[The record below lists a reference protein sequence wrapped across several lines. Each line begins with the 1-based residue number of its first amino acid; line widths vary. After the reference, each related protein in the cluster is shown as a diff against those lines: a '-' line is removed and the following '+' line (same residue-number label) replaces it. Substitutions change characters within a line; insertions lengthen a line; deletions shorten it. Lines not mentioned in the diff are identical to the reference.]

1 VAPPAP
7 PAPAP
12 AGEAAPADAP
22 PPAEPAPTEET
33 DDEPAPLDAPAAP
46 RSDGGTP
53 EGRTAPLARRA
64 RTGRSSIAASARGSE
79 RARVPLERARVPAA
93 RARIPAARARVPADE
108 PSPPLAVAAAAP
120 AAPAS
125 VAAPDVAA
133 PVARTATIDAPV
145 VAPAVA
151 APEPDPASA
160 PSSPETMADRAI
172 GRSLAQPPLP
182 PPPGLGPTRR
192 RLTVP
197 PPSPP
202 FVEADTPFHWQARL
216 PSAVGRSVTIRVGD
230 GKLDLGG
237 TVVAI
242 EQVRDA
248 RFKLQVEAALLRTA
262 ASARMTV
269 SLALKDGSTVRVSA
283 RNAASSKRA
292 GHIVETLTYL
302 WTLLSDTAG
311 AEERALFV
319 EKIDRGAEVQV
330 GRLRL
335 TAIGIAW
342 KRNPIAVWSTIGDPR
357 RVGLDV
363 VIPTTAGEPIV
374 VPLTA
379 DDAYQLP
386 VLIPLL
392 RQRFA

>member
-1 VAPPAP
+1 MTTLGGFSDDSDPASEPPAP
-7 PAPAP
+7 PRVDGRAPVLDGRPPALRPPPAPARPSRPAVPPPPADEVVPAPADADTRPEPRPRRSAIATAAARVPAGEAPVGRTATIAPAPAP
-12 AGEAAPADAP
+12 A
-22 PPAEPAPTEET
+22 PAPSIET
-33 DDEPAPLDAPAAP
+33 AETMA
-46 RSDGGTP
+46 
-53 EGRTAPLARRA
+53 
-64 RTGRSSIAASARGSE
+64 E
-79 RARVPLERARVPAA
+79 RAR
-93 RARIPAARARVPADE
+93 
-108 PSPPLAVAAAAP
+108 
-120 AAPAS
+120 
-125 VAAPDVAA
+125 
-133 PVARTATIDAPV
+133 
-145 VAPAVA
+145 
-151 APEPDPASA
+151 
-160 PSSPETMADRAI
+160 

-182 PPPGLGPTRR
+182 PHPGLGPTRR

-202 FVEADTPFHWQARL
+202 FVEADIPFHWQARL
-216 PSAVGRSVTIRVGD
+216 PSAIGRTVTIQVGD

-242 EQVRDA
+242 DQIRDA
-248 RFKLQVEAALLRTA
+248 RFKLQVEAALFRRA
-262 ASARMTV
+262 ASARMMV
-269 SLALKDGSTVRVSA
+269 ALALKDGSTVRVSA
-283 RNAASSKRA
+283 RNAASSRRA

-311 AEERALFV
+311 AEERQTFV

-335 TAIGIAW
+335 TGIGIAW
-342 KRNPIAVWSTIGDPR
+342 KRNPIARWGTLGDPR

-363 VIPTTAGEPIV
+363 VIPVTDGEPIV

-386 VLIPLL
+386 ILVPLL